1 MGKIENPTFSTPA
14 DKEAFIKT
22 VLHSINVTR
31 LESCEGDQQEHVNI
45 LGVEIPLA
53 TLDCVTWKTP
63 SEFDVAD
70 SASLLFDGDLIESL
84 KSLPLLGSRV

>member
-31 LESCEGDQQEHVNI
+31 LESCEGDQQEHVKS
-45 LGVEIPLA
+45 VA
-53 TLDCVTWKTP
+53 TEKAG
-63 SEFDVAD
+63 E
-70 SASLLFDGDLIESL
+70 
-84 KSLPLLGSRV
+84 